1 MAEQRLLNPPA
12 PTDAQAL
19 DAAAPARNNLSVPQS
34 MQRPARRSMP
44 PSHLPRR
51 DFLRQTAAATAAATL
66 TACESPERLHTPK
79 HPSARPK
86 IDLTAIP
93 SPILFQGDA
102 LTAFR
107 DPTAV
112 YHDGVFWLYYSYVLH
127 EPDGKGY
134 NYTAYSTSRDLVDW
148 TAPRIFT
155 PRDENLN
162 FCAPGNVIR
171 YNNEWILCLQS
182 YPRPNFEKYGNDD
195 CRIWIRRSTDLVNWS
210 EPEMLKVRG
219 PDVPVQRKN
228 AKKRRLSQAPA
239 KQPPLNQEQHQAR
252 SGLSPISSMGRI
264 IDPYLI
270 EDKDEPGKWWCFFD
284 DNAANMSF
292 SHDLETWTY
301 FNRIPAG
308 ENVCIL
314 TEDRDDYLMFHSPKN
329 GIGMKRSRDLKN
341 WQDTGCLI
349 TLGQEDWPWAQGR
362 ITAGFVLDLRKDPA
376 IGKYL
381 MFFHGTGPAD
391 ESVIFNTHACLAI
404 AWSDD
409 LVTWDWP
416 GKHA

>member
-1 MAEQRLLNPPA
+1 MLNSH
-12 PTDAQAL
+12 L
-19 DAAAPARNNLSVPQS
+19 
-34 MQRPARRSMP
+34 ARRE
-44 PSHLPRR
+44 
-51 DFLRQTAAATAAATL
+51 FLRQAAAAAVATATL
-66 TACESPERLHTPK
+66 TTCA
-79 HPSARPK
+79 PSEKDSGVDQPPVPPK
-86 IDLTAIP
+86 IDLASIP
-93 SPILFQGDA
+93 SPLLFQGDA
-102 LTAFR
+102 VTAFR
-107 DPTAV
+107 DPAAV

-155 PRDENLN
+155 PRDETLN

-171 YNNEWILCLQS
+171 YNNEWVLCLQS

-195 CRIWIRRSTDLVNWS
+195 CRIWIRRSTDLANWS
-210 EPEMLKVRG
+210 EPELLKVRG
-219 PDVPVQRKN
+219 PDVPI
-228 AKKRRLSQAPA
+228 
-239 KQPPLNQEQHQAR
+239 EQ
-252 SGLSPISSMGRI
+252 MGRI

-292 SHDLETWTY
+292 SYDLETWTY
-301 FNRIPAG
+301 WNRIPAG

-341 WQDTGCLI
+341 WEDTGSPI
-349 TLGQEDWPWAQGR
+349 TLGQANWSWAQGR
-362 ITAGFVLDLRKDPA
+362 ITAGFVLDLRKEPA

-381 MFFHGTGPAD
+381 MFFHGTGPED
-391 ESVIFNTHACLAI
+391 ESVIFNTHACLGL

-416 GKHA
+416 GKGA